1 MSQVHLARLAAA
13 PVACQNSY
21 RSSELGLYPRR
32 SCSSASSGCLWSGRS
47 AWLALLARSNISK
60 DVEILALWHEGPA
73 PPGSPP
79 EAAWADRAVI
89 AALARL
95 LRLHRIVTP
104 RHLARLAPAP
114 DQGQM
119 DLLEHHLT
127 PAGPGGDPRAGP
139 PAGQAEPR
147 RGLRRIQGELLGLGY
162 RVGAGTIRRI
172 LGTVGHTPTPRKA
185 SPTCSH
191 RHCWPSRSSVPG
203 WAGVDR
209 GDRGAGRPGDRRRH
223 VRRAARRARHC
234 DRILG
239 THSVAKTM

>member
-1 MSQVHLARLAAA
+1 VIATLARL
-13 PVACQNSY
+13 
-21 RSSELGLYPRR
+21 LPR
-32 SCSSASSGCLWSGRS
+32 
-47 AWLALLARSNISK
+47 
-60 DVEILALWHEGPA
+60 H
-73 PPGSPP
+73 
-79 EAAWADRAVI
+79 
-89 AALARL
+89 

-104 RHLARLAPAP
+104 GTPLAWHLRLIK
-114 DQGQM
+114 
-119 DLLEHHLT
+119 DLPEHHLT

-172 LGTVGHTPTPRKA
+172 LATVGLTPTPREA

-191 RHCWPSRSSVPG
+191 RHCWPSRSSIPG

-234 DRILG
+234 DPILG